1 MRKFKLWK
9 TVDCVVGGL
18 YRRGS
23 SQAVESLLLGLYD
36 EDGRLNYVGRAR
48 IYEDAAEVGRLLE
61 PLVGGR
67 GFTGRVPGGKSR
79 WSGEERVPVPLTPFS
94 WSKSALIT

>member
-18 YRRGS
+18 YRKGS

-36 EDGRLNYVGRAR
+36 ERGRLNYVGRAR
-48 IYEDAAEVGRLLE
+48 VHSDAAEVGRLLE

-67 GFTGRVPGGKSR
+67 GFTGRAPGGKSR
-79 WSGEERVPVPLTPFS
+79 WSGKERMPVPLKPGS
-94 WSKSALIT
+94 LVGGQR